1 MMKHIGNVLHVSKI
15 VKIVLI
21 LTIVTCVVVDTILMN
36 LDNV

>member
-1 MMKHIGNVLHVSKI
+1 MMKLIGNVLHVSKI

>member
-1 MMKHIGNVLHVSKI
+1 MMKLIGNVLHVSKI

-21 LTIVTCVVVDTILMN
+21 LTIVTYVVVDTILMN

>member
-1 MMKHIGNVLHVSKI
+1 MMKHIGNVLRVSKI
-15 VKIVLI
+15 VIIVLI